1 MIVLINAPRLAAK
14 HTEGKNLR
22 SDNSGRALLS
32 ATMPVN
38 PPVPT
43 SPLLVTGHHGG
54 LLSLV
59 AVRKLRSL
67 SLLKPA

>member
-38 PPVPT
+38 PPVPA
-43 SPLLVTGHHGG
+43 SPLWLLGIMAG
-54 LLSLV
+54 LLSPV
-59 AVRKLRSL
+59 GIRKLR
-67 SLLKPA
+67 KA